1 MHINLSLSKP
11 HTESARDSFMAGLM
25 DHICEITAFLNPLE
39 ASYARLGEC
48 KAPRY
53 VTWSPENRSQ
63 LIRIPAAKGEFERIE
78 LRSPDPAGNP
88 YLSFSLIL
96 AAGLDGIRRGLVP
109 PPPTNLNL
117 FTADESVTR
126 ALRQLPRSR
135 AEAAALAK
143 DSAYVRS
150 LLPAGII
157 DACTGGIDYSVPG
170 GNGLAD
176 SDAKQNSVLVVSG
189 SERTR
194 ATLAGVFDST
204 RYAPVITRGSAA
216 EVRRLVLDSP
226 FSLVFINT
234 PLPDEPGT
242 QLALDL
248 SSNRSCCVALLV
260 SGDNYDQI
268 NDQVEDAG
276 VLTLSKPC
284 SAQQLRQAAA
294 MMSATRVKLADLEK
308 KTATLEEKM
317 EEVRLV
323 NRAKWMLIERRG
335 MDEAT
340 AHRYIEKLAMDARQ
354 TRRLVA
360 QTLIRSL
367 DND

>member
-1 MHINLSLSKP
+1 
-11 HTESARDSFMAGLM
+11 
-25 DHICEITAFLNPLE
+25 
-39 ASYARLGEC
+39 
-48 KAPRY
+48 
-53 VTWSPENRSQ
+53 
-63 LIRIPAAKGEFERIE
+63 
-78 LRSPDPAGNP
+78 
-88 YLSFSLIL
+88 L
-96 AAGLDGIRRGLVP
+96 A
-109 PPPTNLNL
+109 
-117 FTADESVTR
+117 
-126 ALRQLPRSR
+126 
-135 AEAAALAK
+135 
-143 DSAYVRS
+143 Y
-150 LLPAGII
+150 
-157 DACTGGIDYSVPG
+157 
-170 GNGLAD
+170 

-194 ATLAGVFDST
+194 ATLASVFDST
-204 RYAPVITRGSAA
+204 RYAPVLTRGSAA

-260 SGDNYDQI
+260 SGDSFDQI
-268 NDQVEDAG
+268 NDQMEDAG

>member
-1 MHINLSLSKP
+1 
-11 HTESARDSFMAGLM
+11 MA
-25 DHICEITAFLNPLE
+25 
-39 ASYARLGEC
+39 Y
-48 KAPRY
+48 
-53 VTWSPENRSQ
+53 
-63 LIRIPAAKGEFERIE
+63 
-78 LRSPDPAGNP
+78 
-88 YLSFSLIL
+88 
-96 AAGLDGIRRGLVP
+96 
-109 PPPTNLNL
+109 
-117 FTADESVTR
+117 
-126 ALRQLPRSR
+126 
-135 AEAAALAK
+135 
-143 DSAYVRS
+143 
-150 LLPAGII
+150 
-157 DACTGGIDYSVPG
+157 
-170 GNGLAD
+170 

-194 ATLAGVFDST
+194 ETLAGVFDST
-204 RYAPVITRGSAA
+204 RYAPVVTRGSAA

-234 PLPDEPGT
+234 PLPDEPGA

-248 SSNRSCCVALLV
+248 SRSRNCCVALLV
-260 SGDNYDQI
+260 SGDSYDQVS
-268 NDQVEDAG
+268 DQVEDAG

-294 MMSATRVKLADLEK
+294 LMSATRVKLADLEK

-317 EEVRLV
+317 EEIRLV

>member
-1 MHINLSLSKP
+1 
-11 HTESARDSFMAGLM
+11 MA
-25 DHICEITAFLNPLE
+25 
-39 ASYARLGEC
+39 
-48 KAPRY
+48 
-53 VTWSPENRSQ
+53 
-63 LIRIPAAKGEFERIE
+63 
-78 LRSPDPAGNP
+78 
-88 YLSFSLIL
+88 
-96 AAGLDGIRRGLVP
+96 
-109 PPPTNLNL
+109 
-117 FTADESVTR
+117 
-126 ALRQLPRSR
+126 
-135 AEAAALAK
+135 
-143 DSAYVRS
+143 
-150 LLPAGII
+150 
-157 DACTGGIDYSVPG
+157 YSDV
-170 GNGLAD
+170 
-176 SDAKQNSVLVVSG
+176 KQNSVLVVSG

-194 ATLAGVFDST
+194 LTLAGVFDST
-204 RYAPVITRGSAA
+204 RYAPVVTRGSAA

-248 SSNRSCCVALLV
+248 SGNRNCCVALLV
-260 SGDNYDQI
+260 SGDNFDQI

-284 SAQQLRQAAA
+284 SAQQLRQAAS